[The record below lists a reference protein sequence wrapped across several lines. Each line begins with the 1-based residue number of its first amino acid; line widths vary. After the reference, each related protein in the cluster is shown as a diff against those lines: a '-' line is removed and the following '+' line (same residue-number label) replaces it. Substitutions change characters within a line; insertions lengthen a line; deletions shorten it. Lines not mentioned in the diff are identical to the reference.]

1 MVFPGQHVSP
11 DVLVLQ
17 RPVLQPHTPGPV
29 KLLHV
34 RLVLQLL
41 GLLVPQQTA
50 PVVPLPILM
59 HWPPQQVSF
68 AVLLQHVPPHSGLV
82 QHVLLSEVKRS
93 FGQQA
98 VSVFAALVK

>member
-1 MVFPGQHVSP
+1 M
-11 DVLVLQ
+11 
-17 RPVLQPHTPGPV
+17 
-29 KLLHV
+29 

-68 AVLLQHVPPHSGLV
+68 AVLLQHVPPHSAAHMGGSAV
-82 QHVLLSEVKRS
+82 A
-93 FGQQA
+93 QA
-98 VSVFAALVK
+98 VAAWQAQHRRQQYGLH